1 MSNNENSNIAQI
13 LQAIINGSTDYPD
26 FKDNPPSRIATLL
39 MLLGVDIA
47 ALKEIVQN
55 LPDPLVPKGNLG
67 TNPGDLPDLPTTG
80 MSVGDTYFVA
90 TAGTY
95 NNQPANI
102 GDMFYYN
109 ANNAWSYV
117 PTGDIDTWRNIFV
130 NGTQIMGID
139 NKDALKLVD
148 SSSVKVNYNGT
159 NKEVSFA
166 GLEVK
171 SFTYTGDGTY
181 TNTIQFADKP
191 KIILS
196 IQRKFTGDSHY
207 AAQTYNIIWN
217 YTGNCIVFYKATG
230 GPNYLIAFSS
240 ITYDDVNNTMSIT
253 NTSSAGQAMNTE
265 NVEYTVLY
273 I

>member
-39 MLLGVDIA
+39 MLLGVDLA

-130 NGTQIMGID
+130 NGVEVQGIS
-139 NKDALKLVD
+139 NKDALKLIDGTAIHLAFD
-148 SSSVKVNYNGT
+148 STNKTIAVNYAPVDIPLTLTAGSTTLTFTDARITEDSLIRVWSKAWYTSYVQTNGSLVLT
-159 NKEVSFA
+159 FPAQSADMPV
-166 GLEVK
+166 
-171 SFTYTGDGTY
+171 
-181 TNTIQFADKP
+181 TI
-191 KIILS
+191 
-196 IQRKFTGDSHY
+196 RVG
-207 AAQTYNIIWN
+207 
-217 YTGNCIVFYKATG
+217 
-230 GPNYLIAFSS
+230 
-240 ITYDDVNNTMSIT
+240 
-253 NTSSAGQAMNTE
+253 
-265 NVEYTVLY
+265 
-273 I
+273 